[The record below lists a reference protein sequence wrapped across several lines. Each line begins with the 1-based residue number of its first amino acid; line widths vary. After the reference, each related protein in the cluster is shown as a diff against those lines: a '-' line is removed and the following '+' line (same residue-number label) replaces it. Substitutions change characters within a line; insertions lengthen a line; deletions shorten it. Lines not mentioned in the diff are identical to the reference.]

1 MDDARYAKRAR
12 QACEPCRKKSK
23 CPGERPICSY
33 CQRLGQQCVYNA
45 PTDITDTQSQATP
58 SKEMPQNPDLGGVV
72 ERFLSPPQHPAL
84 ATSSHDVSSP
94 NARLAP
100 EDVVSQP
107 ETRPASTVESP
118 RISIAAE
125 AQLIEMGRLY
135 ITWCHGQPIT
145 LFAEETFLSSL
156 AARDPE
162 LILSL
167 ESMVLRFP
175 PVSMSTEQPLD
186 AKAKAAR
193 QLVMDRV
200 AEGRVE
206 LSTLQS
212 LCLLS
217 MVEFASGNA
226 TRAGLNLTIA
236 SHLAHSI
243 PPSSNPQNIHE
254 RTLCFRSIVV
264 LQNLQGCITPAT
276 KLRND
281 RTDIHNPAFTFIT
294 SCAIPEMSLHQLE
307 EPLDKSIS
315 TLACHFSITW
325 RLARMYAASRVGPD
339 DPPPWDSRSDYS
351 MVMQS
356 HHSIDCRSSVKYRFA
371 CNRIADHAPD
381 TIQAQRQWWMP
392 FLFIQFVHET
402 IPCLLNHPFLLSM
415 RLRSFRQTVPVP
427 FMQQSLEAINRNARW
442 VLYFMDVLDKKGIQV
457 CDPVLAHCVVV
468 VATIHLQHSFVE
480 DQVLRGKAKAGFE
493 KCMNFLRKMATI
505 WPSAA
510 NMLQESIVMK
520 PSPDQP
526 GDSAQNRSF
535 SIDSQLLWNL
545 LIYDRAVRPD
555 AEWDQSMFGSTLRS
569 DVSELSSTEGRAT
582 EFDLVGSAGIS
593 RHKAMPNEAAVW
605 PPDEETA
612 PASLPESNPLPEPGW
627 GTFGPSFEDIF
638 FEGVGPFGDQVFQ
651 VLISTDLSRVD
662 IQSLFRPSAAI
673 RPRKGGYGPC
683 SVPTISPE
691 PSGRGEVWDP
701 PLTMPSRQTPKDA
714 PIVIVG
720 AGVFGLSTALEL
732 TKRGYSRIAVLDR
745 FLPPVPDG
753 SSVDISRIIRVDY
766 ADPVYSQMAREAYQG
781 WNGEYSDHFHESSLV
796 ILASRDGNTWLE
808 KAKEVAAATGQ
819 TVTEY
824 EDANLVRKDFPSVQA
839 DVNRLQAMINHSG
852 GWADAKGAIAQLASQ
867 CSELGVQFVAGARGT
882 VTSLKFEKDRV
893 VGVEVLE
900 GPPVLGEKVILATG
914 AWTNRILPV
923 THASSASGQPV
934 GFIQITD
941 EEAERLKD
949 MPVMINLS
957 TGVFIFPPTKGKN
970 PVLKIA
976 RHGWGYATEV
986 PVGGEASS
994 GSRRVI
1000 SAPKRDG
1007 SNAASGYLP
1016 DDADDGLREGL
1027 RQLVPEFADR
1037 PWSRRRLCWYSDTP
1051 EGDFIM
1057 DYHPFIDGLFFAT
1070 GGAGHAF
1077 KFLPVLGKYISDC
1090 FEEKAPQDLRHKWR
1104 LRESDGKEEEFKLG
1118 DGSRAGPPLRK
1129 LTPAEQAKLVTA
1141 VESLEV
1147 FMFLA
1152 EQAEDGAKGSG
1163 RNNPELLA
1171 AELQGVR
1178 ACEHAVEALVTLT
1191 DVGGDLPARM

>member
-23 CPGERPICSY
+23 CPGERPTCSY
-33 CQRLGQQCVYNA
+33 CERLGQQCIYNA
-45 PTDITDTQSQATP
+45 PSDIPDIQHQAAP
-58 SKEMPQNPDLGGVV
+58 GREMPQNPDLGGVV
-72 ERFLSPPQHPAL
+72 KRFLSPPQHPAL

-94 NARLAP
+94 NARFAP
-100 EDVVSQP
+100 EHVVSQP
-107 ETRPASTVESP
+107 ETRPAPTVESS

-135 ITWCHGQPIT
+135 ITWFHGQPIT

-156 AARDPE
+156 ASRDPE

-175 PVSMSTEQPLD
+175 PVSIRIEQPLD

-193 QLVMDRV
+193 RLVMDRV

-217 MVEFASGNA
+217 MVDFASGNA
-226 TRAGLNLTIA
+226 TQAGLNLTIA

-264 LQNLQGCITPAT
+264 LQNLQGCIAPAT

-294 SCAIPEMSLHQLE
+294 SCAAPEMSLYQLE

-315 TLACHFSITW
+315 TLACHFSVTW
-325 RLARMYAASRVGPD
+325 RLARMYAASRVAPD

-371 CNRIADHAPD
+371 CNRIDDHAPD
-381 TIQAQRQWWMP
+381 AIQAQRQWWMP

-442 VLYFMDVLDKKGIQV
+442 VLYFMDVLDKKGVQV

-480 DQVLRGKAKAGFE
+480 DPVLKGKAQTGFE
-493 KCMNFLRKMATI
+493 KCMNFLRKMA
-505 WPSAA
+505 
-510 NMLQESIVMK
+510 NNLVKLQESIVMK
-520 PSPDQP
+520 PNPEQP
-526 GDSAQNRSF
+526 GDSTQSRSF

-555 AEWDQSMFGSTLRS
+555 AEWDQSMFGSTLKS
-569 DVSELSSTEGRAT
+569 DVSELSSTEGRAA

-593 RHKAMPNEAAVW
+593 RHKAMPNQAAVW
-605 PPDEETA
+605 PPDEDTARETL
-612 PASLPESNPLPEPGW
+612 PDNNPISEPSLETL
-627 GTFGPSFEDIF
+627 GPSFEDIF
-638 FEGVGPFGDQVFQ
+638 FE
-651 VLISTDLSRVD
+651 
-662 IQSLFRPSAAI
+662 A
-673 RPRKGGYGPC
+673 
-683 SVPTISPE
+683 
-691 PSGRGEVWDP
+691 
-701 PLTMPSRQTPKDA
+701 PLKMPSRRTPKDA

-732 TKRGYSRIAVLDR
+732 TKRGYRHITVLDR

-808 KAKEVAAATGQ
+808 KAKQVAAATGQ
-819 TVTEY
+819 MVTEY
-824 EDANLVRKDFPSVQA
+824 EDANVVRKDFPSIQA
-839 DVNRLQAMINHSG
+839 DVNGLQAMINHTG
-852 GWADAKGAIAQLASQ
+852 GWADAKGAIVQLASQ
-867 CSELGVQFVAGARGT
+867 CSELGVQFIVGARGT

-914 AWTNRILPV
+914 AWTNRIVPV

-934 GFIQITD
+934 GFVQITD

-986 PVGGEASS
+986 PVDGAASS
-994 GSRRVI
+994 GSRVI

-1016 DDADDGLREGL
+1016 DDADGGLREGL
-1027 RQLVPEFADR
+1027 RQLAPEFAER

-1057 DYHPFIDGLFFAT
+1057 DYHPSIDGLFFAT

-1129 LTPAEQAKLVTA
+1129 LMPAEQAKL
-1141 VESLEV
+1141 
-1147 FMFLA
+1147 
-1152 EQAEDGAKGSG
+1152 
-1163 RNNPELLA
+1163 
-1171 AELQGVR
+1171 
-1178 ACEHAVEALVTLT
+1178 
-1191 DVGGDLPARM
+1191 